1 MGGLVVGLALVVT
14 PVSVAQPAAKETP
27 AAGRTR
33 TKLLAVRVS
42 GDFRKVPL
50 REVLKEFAHQ
60 VEVEAGRPVMWSY
73 AAAVKAGD
81 PVTYSCRGK
90 PLDKALDELLK
101 GPGLGYEIVSAD
113 DHPRDGWVRVVAGA
127 APGEAEAAGR
137 LAAAKEALAD
147 GKAADAKALLRLVAR
162 KYPGTKA
169 AAEAEKLLA
178 DLEGK
183 KP

>member
-1 MGGLVVGLALVVT
+1 MGGWAVGAAVVAMSVG
-14 PVSVAQPAAKETP
+14 VAQPATKDTP
-27 AAGRTR
+27 AAERTR
-33 TKLLAVRVS
+33 TKLLAVKVS
-42 GDFRKVPL
+42 GEFRKVPL

-60 VEVEAGRPVMWSY
+60 VEVEAGRPVMWTY
-73 AAAVKAGD
+73 EAGDKAGD
-81 PVTYSCRGK
+81 PVTVSCRGK
-90 PLDKALDELLK
+90 PLEKVLDDLFK
-101 GPGLGYEIVSAD
+101 GPGLGYVVVSED

-137 LAAAKEALAD
+137 LAAAREALAD